1 MVDSDDVVEEEI
13 EQVDDTEA
21 LQRAL
26 AEEQEK
32 AENYLASWQRC
43 QADLANYKRRVEQDR
58 AEVVDFANS
67 ALICNILPVMDD
79 FERALASV
87 PDELEN
93 SSWTEGIRLI
103 YDKLKAILEAQGL
116 TCIEARGEPFDPRLH
131 EAIMQQEGKEGLVV
145 EETQKGYKFRDR
157 VVRPSLVVVGH
168 GETRGRAKQTNH
180 KEKQS
185 WEER

>member
-1 MVDSDDVVEEEI
+1 LVDSDEVVEEEI
-13 EQVDDTEA
+13 EQIDDTGA

-26 AEEQEK
+26 AEEREK
-32 AENYLASWQRC
+32 AQSYLASWQRC
-43 QADLANYKRRVEQDR
+43 QADLANYKRRAELDR
-58 AEVVDFANS
+58 AEIVDYANS
-67 ALICNILPVMDD
+67 ALICNILPAMDD

-87 PDELEN
+87 PDELEG

-103 YDKLKAILEAQGL
+103 YNKVRAILEAQGL
-116 TCIEARGEPFDPRLH
+116 TCIEARGKLFDPRLH

-157 VVRPSLVVVGH
+157 VVRPSLVVVGQ
-168 GETRGRAKQTNH
+168 GELRGKTEQTNH

-185 WEER
+185 WQER

>member
-1 MVDSDDVVEEEI
+1 LVDSDEAVEEAI
-13 EQVDDTEA
+13 EQAEDVEA
-21 LQRAL
+21 LQRDL
-26 AEEQEK
+26 AEGREK
-32 AENYLASWQRC
+32 ADSYLANWQRC
-43 QADLANYKRRVEQDR
+43 QADLANYKRRAELDR

-67 ALICNILPVMDD
+67 ALICSILPVMDD

-87 PDELEN
+87 PDESEG

-103 YDKLKAILEAQGL
+103 WNKLKAILEAQGL

-131 EAIMQQEGKEGLVV
+131 EAIMQHEGKEGLVV

-168 GETRGRAKQTNH
+168 GETKGKARQTNC

-185 WEER
+185 WEEQ